1 MWKGKRLLKKSGA
14 IVLALALT
22 VSPLGAMAAEEERT
36 TEVQSSAVVPT
47 DGVNLSESQ
56 KDSASEKDAAKKQGG
71 TTASRE
77 ESEAGKPQT
86 SDAQTT
92 EPSEAGKTEDSAEET
107 TEDTTENVE
116 AGRLPNAF
124 ATVRQYDTTQ
134 PVIEK
139 IIFDQNGATLTQ
151 KDTLKIGVEA
161 YDAESGIGTVM
172 ATIQL
177 QDAEP
182 NQSYSTQIPLEQN
195 ADNPKLYEG
204 SYAIEGTV
212 YESGYISNIYV
223 ADKAGNV
230 KNEYLGSD
238 KYTFKI
244 EPKSLESVT
253 VSDLKFSNS
262 GATLTPDG
270 AGADFS
276 FKVNS
281 EVDLSNGRLYVRFK
295 SADHSSTY
303 DYYAGQSSETEG
315 IYTGAVYA
323 HDWLEPGKWS
333 FDSIVYEEQSKEI
346 TVQTGVVGDI
356 WYEFTGKGDKEAPKL
371 LSVEVDKN
379 GQVVKPGETV
389 SFKLKASDDVTLN
402 TDYAQLQLSSSI
414 TEIAPN
420 YHYVDLKYNSAT
432 DMFEGQF
439 AVEDTTYPCEWYIA
453 YIDIED
459 AAGNNVENNLWEQG
473 HPYYFQVQNKETFVN
488 PTYQVTV
495 SFQALGENGYWEQ
508 IQAVTKENVER
519 RSTLKE
525 LGIEFPEAPQYPGLT
540 FQGFQALGEN
550 GYWEQ
555 IQAVT
560 KENVE
565 RRSTLKEL
573 GIEFPEA
580 PQYPG
585 LTFQGWADYNG
596 NEINE
601 NTQIVQNGYLTVYPV
616 YDKAL
621 VSIQYG
627 YWDASGDRVDDTE
640 IKIMSKDT
648 LVKDVVAEAMKKELP
663 SQYPGL
669 TFQGWETYVS
679 DENATVGN
687 QYSISMRAV
696 YDKHVI
702 SFMVSEELVQYPG
715 LTFQGWETYVSDENA
730 TVGNQY
736 SISMRAVYDK
746 HVISFMVSEELVGTD
761 IMAGYLD
768 PEKLEVVY
776 TQAVEPGDVV
786 EIPVS
791 SEEHGDYT
799 WLTLTEEE
807 KKAGS
812 ITIGDY
818 DRIDYGYGSKMVGE
832 GDVPPTEPEN
842 PVTPGAGQ
850 LPEESV
856 QQIVD
861 DLKNVAAGET
871 YRIDMGG
878 ATVVPKDILETI
890 KGKDINIQLNMGGYT
905 WTINGKDV
913 TASDLK
919 DINME
924 VKFNT
929 NAVPS
934 ETVKK
939 LAGDNPT
946 QQLSL
951 THEGDFGF
959 KATLTMNAG
968 AEYAG
973 KHGNLFWYD
982 SNHKM
987 VFIDAGEIQ
996 GDGSVSLDF
1005 SHASDYVLVM
1015 ADTVLGGNGTGT
1027 DNRNETSVKTGDT
1040 NSFAGILILLVMS
1053 MLAGVG
1059 VIIYRRK
1066 TN

>member
-47 DGVNLSESQ
+47 DEVNLSESP
-56 KDSASEKDAAKKQGG
+56 KDSAAEKDAAKKQGG
-71 TTASRE
+71 TTASGE

-540 FQGFQALGEN
+540 FQG
-550 GYWEQ
+550 
-555 IQAVT
+555 
-560 KENVE
+560 
-565 RRSTLKEL
+565 
-573 GIEFPEA
+573 
-580 PQYPG
+580 
-585 LTFQGWADYNG
+585 WADYNG

-663 SQYPGL
+663 S
-669 TFQGWETYVS
+669 
-679 DENATVGN
+679 
-687 QYSISMRAV
+687 
-696 YDKHVI
+696 
-702 SFMVSEELVQYPG
+702 QYPG

-890 KGKDINIQLNMGGYT
+890 KGKDINVQLNMGGYT

-919 DINME
+919 DINLE